1 MLNFLTNLRPTPY
14 PNSFSIFGL
23 EIAFYAVIILS
34 GALICATIGYLL
46 FAKKLGLTT
55 DDVTTGVAVGLLCG
69 IVGARLYYV
78 LFNHEGLT
86 SFIDIINPR
95 NGGLA
100 IHGGIIATAI
110 FLPVFCK
117 VKKLNLIYLMEIVVP
132 IFLTCQVIGRWGNF
146 MNQEA
151 FGPMIDTIGGLT
163 LENIQA
169 NSIAGTGSYYN
180 PYIMRDAV
188 LQVQRETLNGW
199 LIPNFIVDQMYIENG
214 WILLEG
220 QEIYISGYYHPTF
233 LYESLMNLLIVIFMY
248 VGRKYIKKYY
258 VGDSLGVYLIGYGIV
273 RFIIESLRTDPL
285 TIGNTGI
292 KIASVISCL
301 FIVLGILLLV
311 LRRVF
316 KFQLKSCHELF
327 YTEGQTMI
335 IGEKDKNET
344 NE

>member
-1 MLNFLTNLRPTPY
+1 MFNLLTNLKPTPY

-34 GALICATIGYLL
+34 GAIICATIGYLL
-46 FAKKLGLTT
+46 FAKKLGLSV
-55 DDVTTGVAVGLLCG
+55 DDVTEGVAIGLLCG

-86 SFIDIINPR
+86 NIIDIINPR

-100 IHGGIIATAI
+100 IHGGIIGTAI
-110 FLPVFCK
+110 FLPIFCK
-117 VKKLNLIYLMEIVVP
+117 VKKLNLLYLMEIVVP

-163 LENIQA
+163 LENIKA
-169 NSIAGTGSYYN
+169 NATGGIGTYYS
-180 PYIMRDAV
+180 PFIMSDQILEA
-188 LQVQRETLNGW
+188 QRSAMNGW
-199 LIPNFIVDQMYIENG
+199 LIPNFIVDQMYIERG
-214 WILLEG
+214 WILIDGVEV
-220 QEIYISGYYHPTF
+220 YISGYYHPTF
-233 LYESLMNLLIVIFMY
+233 LYESLMNLLIVVFMY
-248 VGRKYIKKYY
+248 VGRKKIKKYY
-258 VGDSLGVYLIGYGIV
+258 VGDSLGVYLVGYGVV

-292 KIASVISCL
+292 KIATVISVL
-301 FIVLGILLLV
+301 FVVLGITLLV

-327 YTEGQTMI
+327 YTEGQTMLI
-335 IGEKDKNET
+335 DEPKKEEANE
-344 NE
+344 

>member
-1 MLNFLTNLRPTPY
+1 MLNLLTNLRPTPY
-14 PNSFSIFGL
+14 PNSFNLFGI
-23 EIAFYAVIILS
+23 EVAFYAVIILC

-46 FAKKLGLTT
+46 FARKLGLTT
-55 DDVTTGVAVGLLCG
+55 DDVTTGVAIGLLCG
-69 IVGARLYYV
+69 IMGARLYYV
-78 LFNHEGLT
+78 IFNHEGLN

-117 VKKLNLIYLMEIVVP
+117 VKKLNLVYLMEIVVP

-151 FGPMIDTIGGLT
+151 FGPMIDTIGGLS
-163 LENIQA
+163 LDNIKEVA
-169 NSIAGTGSYYN
+169 ITGSGTMFN
-180 PYIMRDAV
+180 PYVMPDSV
-188 LQVQRETLNGW
+188 LEAQRAAMNRW
-199 LIPNFIVDQMYIENG
+199 LIPNFIVDQMYIADG
-214 WILLEG
+214 WILVDGVEV
-220 QEIYISGYYHPTF
+220 YISGYYHPTF

-292 KIASVISCL
+292 KIATLISVL
-301 FIVLGILLLV
+301 FVVLGVLLLV

-327 YTEGQTMI
+327 YTEGQTMV
-335 IGEKDKNET
+335 IGGSKEEVT